1 MMEEVHKYWKEKI
14 ICVIRYNHTDKI
26 QDHNSD
32 GKELGK

>member
-1 MMEEVHKYWKEKI
+1 MMEEVYWKEKI
-14 ICVIRYNHTDKI
+14 ICVMTCNHTDKT